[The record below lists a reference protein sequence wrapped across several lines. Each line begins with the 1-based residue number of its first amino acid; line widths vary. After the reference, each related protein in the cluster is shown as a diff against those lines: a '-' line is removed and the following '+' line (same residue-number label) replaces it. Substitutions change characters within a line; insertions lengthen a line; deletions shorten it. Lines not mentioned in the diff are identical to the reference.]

1 MSYNIQKISE
11 PADFVLISIV
21 RKYIMKVY
29 NFVIKK
35 DSKNFYLYFK
45 QMYPSLLTIYK
56 KHEVY
61 KFE

>member
-1 MSYNIQKISE
+1 
-11 PADFVLISIV
+11 
-21 RKYIMKVY
+21 MKVY

-35 DSKNFYLYFK
+35 DSKNFYVYFK

-61 KFE
+61 KFEYTRNVFFYSDKRL